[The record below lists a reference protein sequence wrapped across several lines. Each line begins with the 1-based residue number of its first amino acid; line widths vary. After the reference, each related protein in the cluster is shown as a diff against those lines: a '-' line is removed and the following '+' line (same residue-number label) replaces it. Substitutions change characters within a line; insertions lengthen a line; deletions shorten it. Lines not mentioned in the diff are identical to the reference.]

1 MPVSRRHNVNIPDP
15 RGSLSMTVPSSAI
28 AAANKEV
35 LEMKVDKAKKRRSKR
50 GHYYSYTA
58 KQRAEIGKYAS
69 QNGVQAAKIKY
80 SRELGIVINES
91 TVRKFK
97 KLYTDE
103 LSKKRRARN
112 STPVTELTLK
122 KRGRPLLLGDRLDE
136 MVKQYVADTRKVSGT
151 IGTDTVRAGAR
162 GILLSLD
169 RSRLAEFSGP
179 VTLTKAW
186 AVSLLKRMGY
196 TQRKGTTKLSLPP
209 DNFLQLKFLFLN
221 DIIDIVKMEEIPIEL
236 IFNWDQTG
244 LNLVPAATWSMAPKG
259 SKRVEI
265 KGFEDK
271 RQVTAVFCASLVGD
285 FLPIQLV
292 YGGKTNRHPSYSFP
306 CEWNV
311 THSENH
317 WSNESTMLTY
327 LETIII
333 PYVESVREHL
343 GLDDNQSALAIYD
356 HFKGQLTKKVSKV
369 LVDHNIQTVLVPPSC
384 TDCLQPLDISVNKS
398 AKCFLK
404 SEFRKWYL
412 DEVTQQLSIV
422 NGDID
427 SIDPIDLSTARMKCV
442 SAQWIVRLSEYLQS
456 CPDIIVNGFKAIS
469 KSIDAGRPVLDDK
482 DFESA
487 TSHNGSDESTDSAS
501 AYFSS
506 GDDQ

>member
-1 MPVSRRHNVNIPDP
+1 M
-15 RGSLSMTVPSSAI
+15 
-28 AAANKEV
+28 
-35 LEMKVDKAKKRRSKR
+35 
-50 GHYYSYTA
+50 
-58 KQRAEIGKYAS
+58 
-69 QNGVQAAKIKY
+69 
-80 SRELGIVINES
+80 GIVINES

-136 MVKQYVADTRKVSGT
+136 MVKQYVADTRKVGGT

-169 RSRLAEFSGP
+169 RSRLAEFGGP
-179 VTLTKAW
+179 LTLTKAW

-209 DNFLQLKFLFLN
+209 HNFLQLKFQFLN

-244 LNLVPAATWSMAPKG
+244 LNLVPAATWSTAPKG
-259 SKRVEI
+259 SKCVEI

-292 YGGKTNRHPSYSFP
+292 YGGKTNRCHPSYSFP

-311 THSENH
+311 T
-317 WSNESTMLTY
+317 
-327 LETIII
+327 
-333 PYVESVREHL
+333 
-343 GLDDNQSALAIYD
+343 Q
-356 HFKGQLTKKVSKV
+356 
-369 LVDHNIQTVLVPPSC
+369 
-384 TDCLQPLDISVNKS
+384 
-398 AKCFLK
+398 
-404 SEFRKWYL
+404 
-412 DEVTQQLSIV
+412 
-422 NGDID
+422 
-427 SIDPIDLSTARMKCV
+427 
-442 SAQWIVRLSEYLQS
+442 
-456 CPDIIVNGFKAIS
+456 
-469 KSIDAGRPVLDDK
+469 
-482 DFESA
+482 
-487 TSHNGSDESTDSAS
+487 
-501 AYFSS
+501 
-506 GDDQ
+506 